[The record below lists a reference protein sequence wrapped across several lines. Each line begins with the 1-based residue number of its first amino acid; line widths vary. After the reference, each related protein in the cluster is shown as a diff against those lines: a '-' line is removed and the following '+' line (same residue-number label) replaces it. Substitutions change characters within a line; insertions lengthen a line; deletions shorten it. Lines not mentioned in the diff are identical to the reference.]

1 MNQWN
6 DLNIL
11 QESRNNIMK
20 SVVAEMEKELVD
32 QNYLVWPVVKFSPGK
47 VNFYFFLFSFFF
59 SLFSFCFVFDIN
71 SRSLCIS
78 LYSIT
83 LNN

>member
-47 VNFYFFLFSFFF
+47 VINFCFFF
-59 SLFSFCFVFDIN
+59 SLFALFLI
-71 SRSLCIS
+71 
-78 LYSIT
+78 
-83 LNN
+83 